1 MHLGLDDKYCFCL
14 SLYFWM
20 VPVYKNDLET
30 NLALITK
37 EGKDP
42 QLVNENH
49 TSVLRSPFPAPVPS
63 RRLPHGKIFPGPP
76 KVAPSRSL
84 GGVRS
89 SLFTQCLHHPFQ
101 HVPTDT
107 LKELIAHNDLTIC

>member
-1 MHLGLDDKYCFCL
+1 
-14 SLYFWM
+14 M
-20 VPVYKNDLET
+20 VPVYKNDPET

-37 EGKDP
+37 AGKGS

-49 TSVLRSPFPAPVPS
+49 NSVLLQSVPS
-63 RRLPHGKIFPGPP
+63 SYLARAIRLPPGKIFPA
-76 KVAPSRSL
+76 APQGSSRSL
-84 GGVRS
+84 LPPGVRS